1 MRRASARCGEAG
13 EKAGALSPFRTP
25 AVRHRYAIGMPLVR
39 LQYVIGTL
47 SVRPTVRL
55 RCVNSTRAVRRDGLP
70 SVTVR
75 FGQDARRRRLE
86 SGEKQKEKAAGRAEC
101 HGPACILWACPFGK
115 RDFPNLRRD
124 GFFEKRAVR
133 RSGEGGSAVRARRY
147 TRRVLTAVFSPKNE
161 RKQRRTKSGKSEK
174 QSGRRNVFF
183 RRFF

>member
-1 MRRASARCGEAG
+1 MPSVCPWCACSTSSVRFRC
-13 EKAGALSPFRTP
+13 
-25 AVRHRYAIGMPLVR
+25 VQRYAFG
-39 LQYVIGTL
+39 G
-47 SVRPTVRL
+47 
-55 RCVNSTRAVRRDGLP
+55 VNSTRAVRRDGLP

-161 RKQRRTKSGKSEK
+161 RKQRRTRAENRRSRAGGEMCFFAAFSENP
-174 QSGRRNVFF
+174 GRNAPLKKFSS
-183 RRFF
+183 